1 MLHRFEEFV
10 SGITECYRYI
20 QRIKAMEMT
29 ELGLKGT
36 HVMCLFY
43 LGRSPEGLTAAQLC
57 ALCGEDKAAVSRTVS
72 ELEQLG
78 HCRRMTDGKKYRA
91 PLVLTQSG
99 QEAADR
105 INGLVAQWVR
115 AGGDGLTEEERA
127 AFYASLGKIAANLKE
142 TTRGVSVWP

>member
-10 SGITECYRYI
+10 TGITECHRYI

-57 ALCGEDKAAVSRTVS
+57 GLCCEDKAAVSRTLS

-78 HCRRMTDGKKYRA
+78 HITRGDKKYRA
-91 PLVLTQSG
+91 PLVLTDSG
-99 QEAADR
+99 RALAGR
-105 INGLVAQWVR
+105 LNGLVAQWVT
-115 AGGDGLTEEERA
+115 AGGDGLTDEERT
-127 AFYASLGKIAANLKE
+127 AFYATLGKIAANLRK
-142 TTRGVSVWP
+142 GV

>member
-10 SGITECYRYI
+10 TGITECYRYI

-57 ALCGEDKAAVSRTVS
+57 TLCGEDKAAVSRTIA

-78 HCRRMTDGKKYRA
+78 HCYRITDGKKYRA
-91 PLVLTQSG
+91 PLKLTPSG
-99 QEAADR
+99 QEVAQR
-105 INGLVAQWVR
+105 LNGMVAQWVQ
-115 AGGDGLTEEERA
+115 AGGDGLTEAERA
-127 AFYASLGKIAANLKE
+127 AFYATLGKIAANLKE
-142 TTRGVSVWP
+142 STRGI

>member
-1 MLHRFEEFV
+1 MLNRFEEFV
-10 SGITECYRYI
+10 TGITECHRYI

-57 ALCGEDKAAVSRTVS
+57 TLCGEDKAAVSRTLS

-78 HCRRMTDGKKYRA
+78 HCVRVGSKKYRA
-91 PLVLTQSG
+91 PLILTDSG
-99 QEAADR
+99 RELAGR
-105 INGLVAQWVR
+105 LNGLVEQWVT
-115 AGGDGLTEEERA
+115 AGGDGLTDSERA
-127 AFYASLGKIAANLKE
+127 AFYTTLGKIAANLRK
-142 TTRGVSVWP
+142 GV